1 GNRSADRCQH
11 RCCHADPIPH
21 GRDAQR
27 PVTTRFESYCRTAQ
41 GQRLEAIIKA
51 PERYPEYRAFSR
63 EGFPAVTALISLLR
77 PELEP
82 LRLAD
87 RRAFDAAKQFVGWAV
102 GSVMRNHGHA
112 IIGRSR
118 VSGGLSTV
126 SAIWSGEPKTHPAR
140 N

>member
-1 GNRSADRCQH
+1 M
-11 RCCHADPIPH
+11 
-21 GRDAQR
+21 
-27 PVTTRFESYCRTAQ
+27 TTRFEAYSHTPPR
-41 GQRLEAIIKA
+41 QRLAAIINA
-51 PERYPEYRAFSR
+51 PARYPEYRAFSR
-63 EGFPAVTALISLLR
+63 EGFPAVTALVSLVR

-82 LRLAD
+82 LRRSD
-87 RRAFDAAKQFVGWAV
+87 RREFDAAKQFVGWAV

-118 VSGGLSTV
+118 VPGGLFTV